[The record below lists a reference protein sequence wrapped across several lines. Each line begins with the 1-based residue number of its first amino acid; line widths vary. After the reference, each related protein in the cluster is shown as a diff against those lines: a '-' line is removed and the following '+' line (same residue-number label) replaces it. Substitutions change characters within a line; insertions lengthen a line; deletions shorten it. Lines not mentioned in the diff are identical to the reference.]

1 MWRWQQSGLMPII
14 NHQESWLEVI
24 QQSTGGEGGEIQN
37 VYLFVVAVV
46 VLNIKSQN
54 FFCDFRQ
61 MIRKT
66 HASHYCQLNWWRS
79 DSSCW
84 WHSGQQHSLKASQF
98 SDAHQMQQWR
108 PTVNPNSEVVVI
120 FSLDKMQLFTLS
132 GTSQAWESR
141 QLASLAAAGWWEL
154 VIWWK
159 VSLTRRTPGC
169 RR

>member
-1 MWRWQQSGLMPII
+1 MAAMRTNANHKSSGLMTGS
-14 NHQESWLEVI
+14 H
-24 QQSTGGEGGEIQN
+24 STIHRWRRRWN
-37 VYLFVVAVV
+37 TYVYLFVVVVV

-61 MIRKT
+61 I

-84 WHSGQQHSLKASQF
+84 WHSRQHSLKASQF
-98 SDAHQMQQWR
+98 SDAHQTQQWR
-108 PTVNPNSEVVVI
+108 PTVNPNSEVVVM

-141 QLASLAAAGWWEL
+141 QLASLAAAGWWEP

>member
-1 MWRWQQSGLMPII
+1 MRTNGNHKSSGLMTGS
-14 NHQESWLEVI
+14 H
-24 QQSTGGEGGEIQN
+24 STIHRWRRRWN
-37 VYLFVVAVV
+37 TYVCLFVVVVVV

-54 FFCDFRQ
+54 FFCDFIQ

-79 DSSCW
+79 DSSCC
-84 WHSGQQHSLKASQF
+84 WHSRQHPLKASQF

-108 PTVNPNSEVVVI
+108 PTVNPNSEVVVM

-132 GTSQAWESR
+132 GTSPAWESQ
-141 QLASLAAAGWWEL
+141 QLASLAAAGWWEP